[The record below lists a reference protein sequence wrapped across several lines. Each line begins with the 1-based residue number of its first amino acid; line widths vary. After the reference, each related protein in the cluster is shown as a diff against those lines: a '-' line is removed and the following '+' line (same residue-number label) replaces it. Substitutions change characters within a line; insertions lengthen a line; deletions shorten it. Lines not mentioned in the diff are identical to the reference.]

1 LFGVKIQRRVKIK
14 LRQFTDYFKG
24 FDKVDAVK
32 SIFGNDTK
40 KVLCELK
47 VEFFSSRFS
56 YMGVNEEDGHLMVST
71 YYLKHGNERDIYLDI
86 IHELVHIRQYRE
98 GKELF
103 DDRYAYVDRLT
114 EIEAYTIAIS
124 EAKRIGMTDQ
134 EIIEY
139 LKTEWMSDDDL
150 SRLSNILGLTKK
162 SQE

>member
-1 LFGVKIQRRVKIK
+1 MFGVKIQRRVKIK